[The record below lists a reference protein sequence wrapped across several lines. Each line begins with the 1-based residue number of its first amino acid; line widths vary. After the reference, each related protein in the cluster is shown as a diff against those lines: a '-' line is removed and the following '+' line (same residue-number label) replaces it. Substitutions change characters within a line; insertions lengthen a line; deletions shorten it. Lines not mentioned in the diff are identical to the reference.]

1 MRQRVLKYFVP
12 VTFLSFVFTIPKF
25 FESQVEYA
33 DEGFFEDAHVYEDNI
48 TSVHSG
54 IFFKLFY
61 KNLVLNGWIQFWQYN
76 VFHKVEKIL
85 KGSLD
90 SIPSPSASMKI

>member
-1 MRQRVLKYFVP
+1 MMASVRYLKIYFQALNDQRMMRQRVLKYFVP

-54 IFFKLFY
+54 IFFHLGIY
-61 KNLVLNGWIQFWQYN
+61 EN
-76 VFHKVEKIL
+76 
-85 KGSLD
+85 
-90 SIPSPSASMKI
+90 

>member
-33 DEGFFEDAHVYEDNI
+33 DESYFEDGYVIGDN
-48 TSVHSG
+48 TTEEH
-54 IFFKLFY
+54 
-61 KNLVLNGWIQFWQYN
+61 NGSF
-76 VFHKVEKIL
+76 
-85 KGSLD
+85 S
-90 SIPSPSASMKI
+90 

>member
-1 MRQRVLKYFVP
+1 MMRQRVLKYFVP

-54 IFFKLFY
+54 IFFLSLIY
-61 KNLVLNGWIQFWQYN
+61 
-76 VFHKVEKIL
+76 EKI
-85 KGSLD
+85 
-90 SIPSPSASMKI
+90 SPKWSNPVLTTV

>member
-54 IFFKLFY
+54 IFFLPFNYIKQERKGFCSMIASSQFS
-61 KNLVLNGWIQFWQYN
+61 NLAIWQLGNLATWQYGN
-76 VFHKVEKIL
+76 L
-85 KGSLD
+85 
-90 SIPSPSASMKI
+90 AT